1 MKHRNPVLDDRLKL
15 WITEGI
21 SPLQRPVELRDTEPY
36 WVTTWHE
43 DYRWARLLPL
53 AWHSRRSDD
62 WSAMKEQV
70 DLLGPRSPLSP
81 EEEFDQRLAVYGAL
95 MHLLLYSGDG
105 RHPLRVLEDLTYT
118 DPEIDL
124 LAGYTSNFKN
134 CFERLLRDLHVW
146 WHESPLLSPEWVG
159 MTVDDVDEDICHL
172 DERDRINAQTAQATW
187 DTLHLSMHCGAPVH
201 PLDLDERE
209 ASVRKH
215 EPRVMTLVTPTYK
228 YWMRALRS
236 LEVDQ
241 STVVKVMLEDD
252 KDFFDGP
259 VLGFWLVTPFDS
271 HKNSWRNSTRFITDA
286 QVPAVLWLVSE
297 LQ

>member
-1 MKHRNPVLDDRLKL
+1 MAHKDPVLDDVFKW
-15 WITEGI
+15 WIAEGI
-21 SPLQRPVELRDTEPY
+21 SPLERPVELGGQEPNEPTI
-36 WVTTWHE
+36 WVE
-43 DYRWARLLPL
+43 DSCWARLLPL

-70 DLLGPRSPLSP
+70 DLLGPRSPLSR
-81 EEEFDQRLAVYGAL
+81 EEEFDQRLAVYSAL

-105 RHPLRVLEDLTYT
+105 RHPLRTLEDLTYT

-134 CFERLLRDLHVW
+134 CFDRLLRDLHVW
-146 WHESPLLSPEWVG
+146 WHESPLPSPEWAG
-159 MTVDDVDEDICHL
+159 MAVDDIDEDICHL
-172 DERDRINAQTAQATW
+172 GEQDRINAHNSEAGW
-187 DTLHLSMHCGAPVH
+187 DGLHLSRHCGAPVD
-201 PLDLDERE
+201 PLDRDELE
-209 ASVRKH
+209 ASVRKY
-215 EPRVMTLVTPTYK
+215 EPQVMTLVTPKYK
-228 YWMRALRS
+228 YWMRALRG

-241 STVVKVMLEDD
+241 PTVVKVMLEDN

-271 HKNSWRNSTRFITDA
+271 PKNSWRNSTRFITDA